1 MNAFLDSLLQ
11 WNLVFQSWGEW
22 LLAPMTFLS
31 FLGQEEFYLLIMPG
45 LYWCWDASAGL
56 RVGVMLLLSGGI
68 NNLFKLAFLSPRPY
82 WVDKRVIAY
91 AHESSF
97 GLSSGHAQNAVSV
110 WGAMAVSIRR
120 KWAWIA
126 AFALMFLIGFSRLYL
141 GVHFLHDVLVGWLI
155 GGLLLW
161 ALICFEEPIKKRMAS
176 KPVRAQIIVV
186 LLVSLCLV
194 VLGAALKLNQSD
206 WQPDPIWIEN
216 ANAGVEDPEP
226 FNPIAAGMEAIMT
239 NTGAF
244 FGLAAGAIW
253 LNARGGF
260 SAGGVALK
268 LIIRYILGL
277 VGVVLLWRGLGMI
290 FPGGDTLLAYSLR
303 YFRYALIGF
312 WISAGAPSLFI
323 RWGLAGPTGSKSP
336 S

>member
-1 MNAFLDSLLQ
+1 MNSFLDSLVL
-11 WNLVFQSWGEW
+11 WNISIQSWGEW

-45 LYWCWDASAGL
+45 LYWCWDASVGL

-68 NNLFKLAFLSPRPY
+68 NNIFKLAFNSPRPY
-82 WVDKRVIAY
+82 WIYKEVIPY
-91 AHESSF
+91 AQEGSF
-97 GLSSGHAQNAVSV
+97 GLPSGHAQNAVSV

-126 AFALMFLIGFSRLYL
+126 AFLLMFLIGLSRLYL
-141 GVHFLHDVLVGWLI
+141 GVHFPHDVLVGWLI

-161 ALICFEEPIKKRMAS
+161 ALLRCEEPIKKRLAS
-176 KPVRAQIIVV
+176 KPVNAQIIVV
-186 LLVSLCLV
+186 LLVSLSLV
-194 VLGAALKLNQSD
+194 ILGAALKLNLGDLVVVIQG
-206 WQPDPIWIEN
+206 Q
-216 ANAGVEDPEP
+216 EP
-226 FNPIAAGMEAIMT
+226 VYSLEASMEGLLT
-239 NTGAF
+239 STGAF

-260 SAGGVALK
+260 NARGKALP
-268 LIIRYILGL
+268 LIGRYIIGL
-277 VGVVLLWRGLGMI
+277 VGVVLLWRGLGML
-290 FPGGDTLLAYSLR
+290 FPGGDTLVAYSLR
-303 YFRYALIGF
+303 YLRYALIGF

-323 RWGLAGPTGSKSP
+323 RWGLALPSAGSTP